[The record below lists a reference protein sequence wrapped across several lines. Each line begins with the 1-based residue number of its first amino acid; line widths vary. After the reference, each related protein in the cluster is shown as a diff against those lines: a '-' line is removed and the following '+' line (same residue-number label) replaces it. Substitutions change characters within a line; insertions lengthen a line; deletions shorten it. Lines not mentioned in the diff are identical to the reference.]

1 METTSRRPRIHRS
14 SHLPSALDAMSTP
27 MVRMPDGRLM
37 VSIFFN
43 LFAPTSS
50 RADVDASRA
59 RTMTATGTARSSRAA
74 DALTRPRWGR
84 RARDEDEG
92 SRGVGGNCFFVCGS
106 VFVSSVVHRF
116 DARLTMGA
124 TGARD
129 GDARREARRASRV
142 GANRVVSRRVR
153 SVACARSNRKL
164 CSFVRARIR
173 RRDAGSACPTSTRVA
188 RWRTRCA
195 RRWGREDWINSC
207 ETNAGTPPSRT
218 TVRPL

>member
-1 METTSRRPRIHRS
+1 MDPFLYGDHVAAPTD
-14 SHLPSALDAMSTP
+14 PS
-27 MVRMPDGRLM
+27 V
-37 VSIFFN
+37 V
-43 LFAPTSS
+43 TSS
-50 RADVDASRA
+50 RGARRDVDAHGAHAGRAIDGRYFCQSLRANVDAARA
-59 RTMTATGTARSSRAA
+59 RRMNATGSARSSRED
-74 DALTRPRWGR
+74 DALTRRSTAMGR
-84 RARDEDEG
+84 RARDEDVG
-92 SRGVGGNCFFVCGS
+92 STGVGGNCFFMGS
-106 VFVSSVVHRF
+106 VFVHRF

-142 GANRVVSRRVR
+142 GATRVVSRRVR

-173 RRDAGSACPTSTRVA
+173 RRDAGSACPTLTRVA

-207 ETNAGTPPSRT
+207 ETNAGTPPFRT